1 MTLATTYP
9 TLIDIYNRMDN
20 KGKIDANIIEVLA
33 KTNRF
38 ITDIPWV
45 ESNLPTGH
53 KTTIRTGLPSST
65 KRKINQGV
73 TPTKSTTRQIVDTM
87 ANFEARSA
95 VDMLQVQLNGN
106 KEGWRFSED
115 MAFIE
120 GMNQD
125 VVYSMFYGNES
136 ADEAD
141 MNGLHVRYNALS
153 STANT
158 PGNQIIDCGGAS
170 TDNTSIWLIG
180 WGPNSVTGIHAPGTP
195 AGLSYRDL
203 GEMDAYDA
211 SSNPFRALVSLYQWT
226 AGLSVRNYL
235 NIVRLANIDYS
246 DVKTSGQTTDT
257 SANLMI
263 YMSRAIDMIQSPDS
277 CNLVFYA
284 NKNLMSYLRIQM
296 LNKSNI
302 WLTEGTYTHQIS
314 GITSPEIRFLGYP
327 VRRCDS
333 LSVAEARIV

>member
-9 TLIDIYNRMDN
+9 TLVDIYNRLDN
-20 KGKIDANIIEVLA
+20 KGNIDANIIEVLA

-38 ITDIPWV
+38 MMDIPWA

-53 KTTIRTGLPSST
+53 KTTIRTSLPSST
-65 KRKINQGV
+65 KRKLNQGV
-73 TPTKSTTRQIVDTM
+73 APTKSNTRQIVDTM

-95 VDMLQVQLNGN
+95 VDLTEVKINNN

-125 VVYSMFYGNES
+125 VAYSMFYGNEA

-141 MNGLHVRYNALS
+141 MNGLHIRYNALS
-153 STANT
+153 STYGE
-158 PGNQIIDCGGAS
+158 PGNQIIDCGGTS

-180 WGPNSVTGIHAPGTP
+180 WGPNSVMGIHAPGLP

-226 AGLSVRNYL
+226 AGLSVRNYM

-246 DVKTSGQTTDT
+246 DIKTSGQTTDT

-263 YMSRAIDMIQSPDS
+263 YMSRAIDMIQNPDS
-277 CNLVFYA
+277 VNLVFYV
-284 NKNLMSYLRIQM
+284 NRWVMSYLRIQM
-296 LNKSNI
+296 LNKANI
-302 WLTEGTYTHQIS
+302 WLTESTYTH
-314 GITSPEIRFLGYP
+314 GITGITTPEMRFLGIP